1 MRPYIICHMM
11 ASLDGRIDC
20 DMTEKISGDEY
31 YEALEALGCQ
41 SELNGRVTARM
52 HFALPDPFVPE
63 DTAPV
68 GKPCWAVNRKSDGYH
83 IILDTHGSLRYEGDS
98 IDGVPALIIVSEA
111 APKTYTDYL
120 DGMGISWI
128 AVGKERIDL
137 QRAMTILHDEFG
149 VLRLVVTGGGNIN
162 GAFLKAGLLD
172 EVSMQFAPGIDGRK
186 GWTAAFDG
194 IDDQGFGP
202 VKLTLMSVR
211 QHDCGT
217 VWMRYKV

>member
-41 SELNGRVTARM
+41 CELNGRVTAKM
-52 HFALPDPFVPE
+52 HYALPVPFVPE
-63 DTAPV
+63 DTTPV
-68 GKPCWAVNRKSDGYH
+68 GKTCWAVNRKSDGYH
-83 IILDTHGSLRYEGDS
+83 IILDTHGSLRYAEDS
-98 IDGVPALIIVSEA
+98 IYGTPALVVMSEA
-111 APKTYTDYL
+111 ASRAYADYL
-120 DGMGISWI
+120 DGQGISWI
-128 AVGKERIDL
+128 AVGSDSIDL
-137 QRAMTILHDEFG
+137 QRAMNILHDEFG
-149 VLRLVVTGGGNIN
+149 VLRLAVTGGGNIN

-194 IDDQGFGP
+194 IEDQDFGP
-202 VKLTLMSVR
+202 VKLRLLSVK
-211 QHDCGT
+211 QHGNGT
-217 VWMRYKV
+217 VWMRYRV